1 MLHRK
6 LIAYPLAL
14 VVAAAG
20 TTYTYGAVRRAA
32 VSATHVVQWAAAG
45 FRHGTRT
52 VVVAA
57 PMPGPTRHVVGSAHE
72 RVVVVLHPRA
82 LTAATAVA
90 APLVQPAAAPLVQ
103 PAPAPAAAPTPPR
116 PPLPPLAAAP
126 AAPATRTAACR
137 SA

>member
-32 VSATHVVQWAAAG
+32 VSATHAVQWAAAG

-72 RVVVVLHPRA
+72 RVVVVRHPRA

-90 APLVQPAAAPLVQ
+90 APLVQPAAAP
-103 PAPAPAAAPTPPR
+103 AAAPTPPR

-126 AAPATRTAACR
+126 ATPATRSTACR